1 MWWAEH
7 VLMGLTFCGFAAWFL
22 WGRNFLW
29 LGAATL
35 SQLPF
40 WLGLAAFVFL
50 GQRAPV
56 EINMASNLIIA
67 AIFIDWG
74 HSLQRKNK
82 GGIVQIWLCRIFV
95 AAASFD
101 VLQLLYPVP
110 FYILA
115 QELIHYCALAVI
127 GGRAYVRRIDGRHRH
142 HGNSRSSKK
151 GGRLV

>member
-1 MWWAEH
+1 MWGAEH
-7 VLMGLTFCGFAAWFL
+7 TIMALVATCFAAWFL

-40 WLGLAAFVFL
+40 WFGLAAFVFL
-50 GQRAPV
+50 GRQTPV
-56 EINMASNLIIA
+56 EINMASNLIVA

-110 FYILA
+110 FYILT

-127 GGRAYVRRIDGRHRH
+127 GGRAYVRRIDGRN
-142 HGNSRSSKK
+142 GYYSDSRSSKK